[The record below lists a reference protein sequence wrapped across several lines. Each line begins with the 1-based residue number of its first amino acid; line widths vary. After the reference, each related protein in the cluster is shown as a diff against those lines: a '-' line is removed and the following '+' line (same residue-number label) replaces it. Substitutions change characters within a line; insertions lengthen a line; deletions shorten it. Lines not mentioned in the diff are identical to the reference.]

1 MQEKVISLNA
11 LKDLKKKAIDKIRE
25 AIEFAKYKDTRRFE
39 FEKWFEPRRELFD
52 DSEDIAILMRQYIHH
67 ANTKL

>member
-11 LKDLKKKAIDKIRE
+11 LKDLKKKVVEKLNE

-39 FEKWFEPRRELFD
+39 FEKWFEPRLELFND
-52 DSEDIAILMRQYIHH
+52 CDEVNSLMRKYIHH
-67 ANTKL
+67 ANSRY